1 MGIEVHIGAIVEGVP
16 VEIIAF
22 IRFFLKRRDKKLIN
36 WLFYGVAF
44 EQIESLVIIR
54 CVTLLCDDLRF
65 FFLIV
70 VPPCIAFKLPP
81 SILLGFEPS
90 CCLGLLKV
98 AVFLLRNIQ
107 INIINSKRE
116 PPHY

>member
-1 MGIEVHIGAIVEGVP
+1 MGGEVHVGAVVEGVP
-16 VEIIAF
+16 VEIVAL
-22 IRFFLKRRDKKLIN
+22 IRFFLKRRDKHLAN

-54 CVTLLCDDLRF
+54 WATLLCGDLRL
-65 FFLIV
+65 FFLV
-70 VPPCIAFKLPP
+70 VAPPCIDFRIPP

-116 PPHY
+116 PHY